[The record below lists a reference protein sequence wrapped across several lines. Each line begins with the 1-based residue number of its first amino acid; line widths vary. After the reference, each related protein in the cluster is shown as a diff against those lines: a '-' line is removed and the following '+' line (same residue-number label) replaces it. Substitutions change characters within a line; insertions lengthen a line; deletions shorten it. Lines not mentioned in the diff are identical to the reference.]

1 MFRPPSGDAPR
12 ASANADA
19 WFGPGRFSIFLGL
32 LIVTAFPDVVFGG
45 RTFFYRDFG
54 IFGYPL
60 AFHLR
65 ESFWL
70 GEIPLWNPLNNCG
83 LPFLAQWNTMVLYP
97 LSLFYVLLPLSW
109 SLGLFCL
116 IHLFLA
122 GLGMYFLARH
132 WTVNRL
138 AACVAGLAFAFN
150 GLTLSCLKWPN
161 NIAALAW
168 MPWLVWLA
176 QLGWRTGGR
185 TLVLAAVVGGLQMLT
200 GGPEIILFTW
210 LVAAALWLVDFFP
223 NRLTQ
228 GQALHS
234 TPAPNRG
241 ILLPMFRFIG
251 VVVLVAGLTAAQLF
265 PFLDLLAHSQRDAV
279 FSDASWSMPRWGWA
293 NFLVPLFH
301 CFPSHQGVFAQYG
314 QYWVSSYYAGIG
326 TLALALTTLWRTR
339 EKIVWL
345 LASLAIV
352 SLMLALGSD
361 GYLYAGLRK
370 IVPPL
375 QIVRF
380 PVKFVVLA
388 DFVWPVLA
396 AFAVARL
403 QSRPRPDDVN
413 TQQSISA
420 ATPQAGSTDRFPR
433 FMMPAAMLGGIFV
446 ALIGLILWIAKTNPF
461 PTDNWNATLQSA
473 LSRVVFLVLILATA
487 VAAARATLAKA
498 RVTFGLGLLLLL
510 WLDVMSHAPR
520 LNPTIDRWV
529 YEPGLAKAEL
539 KFNPEPKVGE
549 TRVLVSP
556 FAEFRL
562 NHLALTNAVDDY
574 LYSRMSLFANANLLE
589 KLPKVDGFFSLYV
602 REESQVR
609 SLLYASTNT
618 TLPRLAAFLGVSQMT
633 APGKMIEWTA
643 QPGHLPFATA
653 GQKEIF
659 ADGPTTLRGL
669 AEADF
674 DPARMVYLPVE
685 AQAQATAT
693 NSATAKVTITRF
705 AAHQIEVQVESSQS
719 VWLVLA
725 QTYYHPWHAWVD
737 GQATKLWR
745 ANHAFQA
752 VAVPAGNRT
761 VQLVYRDPAFRLGA
775 AVSVLSGLICAG
787 LWFWPG
793 QRGGTTR

>member
-1 MFRPPSGDAPR
+1 MFRPPSGDTPR
-12 ASANADA
+12 ANANADA
-19 WFGPGRFSIFLGL
+19 WFGPGQFSIFLGL
-32 LIVTAFPDVVFGG
+32 LIVVAFPDVVFGG

-60 AFHLR
+60 AFHHR
-65 ESFWL
+65 ESFWH

-122 GLGMYFLARH
+122 GLGMYFLAH
-132 WTVNRL
+132 QWTENRL

-150 GLTLSCLKWPN
+150 GLALSCLKWPN

-176 QLGWRTGGR
+176 QRGWRTGGR
-185 TLVLAAVVGGLQMLT
+185 TQVLAAVVGGLQMLT

-223 NRLTQ
+223 NRLTR
-228 GQALHS
+228 GRELPS
-234 TPAPNRG
+234 TPKPNRN
-241 ILLPMFRFIG
+241 ILLLKFRFIG
-251 VVVLVAGLTAAQLF
+251 IVVLIAGLTAAQLF

-326 TLALALTTLWRTR
+326 TLALALTALWRTR
-339 EKIVWL
+339 EKAVWL
-345 LASLAIV
+345 LAGLGIV

-361 GYLYAGLRK
+361 GYLYTGLRK
-370 IVPPL
+370 IFPPL

-396 AFAVARL
+396 AYAVARL
-403 QSRPRPDDVN
+403 RSDTARGRTV
-413 TQQSISA
+413 TL
-420 ATPQAGSTDRFPR
+420 
-433 FMMPAAMLGGIFV
+433 LGGIFV
-446 ALIGLILWIAKTNPF
+446 VLIGVILWIAKTNPL
-461 PTDNWNATLQSA
+461 PTDNWNATLPSA
-473 LSRVVFLVLILATA
+473 LSRVVFLVLILAAA
-487 VAAARATLAKA
+487 VAATRATLAKA
-498 RVTFGLGLLLLL
+498 RVSFGFGLLLLL

-520 LNPTIDRWV
+520 LNPTIERWV

-539 KFNPEPKVGE
+539 KFNPEPKLGG
-549 TRVLVSP
+549 TRALVSP

-574 LYSRMSLFANANLLE
+574 LYSRMSLFANANLVE

-602 REESQVR
+602 QEESQVR

-618 TLPRLAAFLGVSQMT
+618 NLPRLAAFLGVSHIT
-633 APGKMIEWTA
+633 APGKMIEWTS
-643 QPGHLPFATA
+643 QPGYLPLATA
-653 GQKEIF
+653 GQNASF
-659 ADGPTTLRGL
+659 ADGPTTLRGM
-669 AEADF
+669 AESNF
-674 DPARMVYLPVE
+674 DPARVVYLPVE
-685 AQAQATAT
+685 AQAQATTT
-693 NSATAKVTITRF
+693 NSAAAKVTITRF
-705 AAHQIEVQVESSQS
+705 AAHQIDVQVECLQPA
-719 VWLVLA
+719 WLVLS
-725 QTYYHPWHAWVD
+725 QTYYHPWQASVD

-752 VAVPAGNRT
+752 VAVPAGRRT

-775 AVSVLSGLICAG
+775 AVSVLSGLICVG
-787 LWFWPG
+787 LWFWPSK
-793 QRGGTTR
+793 RRGTTR